1 MGHPPATS
9 QNAKQEG
16 VSYKVARDFS
26 IRPVFRNLFKPL
38 TFSYLVMV
46 KDSIMHFQDVEARV
60 LIDAV
65 AKELASKSEISAPS
79 WSLFVKTGV
88 HKSRV
93 PSRDDWW
100 HVRAA
105 ALLRTL
111 ALRGPIGIA
120 KLSTKYGGR
129 QRRGHSPPVF
139 KKGSRHIPRTL
150 LQQLE
155 KAGLAKQDVKNGH
168 KGRVATPKGISL
180 LEKTSQKLSK
190 SEGGK

>member
-1 MGHPPATS
+1 MREVRYGMLEVKSKRKELHDEEFLICILKNTSTSSALLKTSLRFALATNSTRDYIFYSSASPMGHPPATS

-60 LIDAV
+60 LIDAG

-100 HVRAA
+100 HVRD
-105 ALLRTL
+105 R
-111 ALRGPIGIA
+111 
-120 KLSTKYGGR
+120 KSTR
-129 QRRGHSPPVF
+129 
-139 KKGSRHIPRTL
+139 
-150 LQQLE
+150 
-155 KAGLAKQDVKNGH
+155 
-168 KGRVATPKGISL
+168 
-180 LEKTSQKLSK
+180 
-190 SEGGK
+190 